1 MPTKPKPTPLKRIAR
16 TLRYTLAFLLI
27 ALLTLRMTNL
37 AEQLAYW
44 PSRNSFTYQDITFQT
59 PDGLTLHAWFMPAKN
74 IPEGTKAP
82 SILHAHG
89 NAGNLADHESFS
101 NFLTDAGFN
110 VLLFDYRCYGR
121 SDDQGP
127 INRANLAIDT
137 QAALDALMTH
147 PDLQQAVDPTR
158 IGILGISLG
167 GPFALSTAANN
178 PQVRAVATVSTFS
191 SWQAI
196 AKDASPLGPFLIK
209 PGFDPVDSVAN
220 LTQPYLIIH
229 AKDDQVVNFTH
240 AVTLY
245 QAAESAKLTAA
256 LHSYAGDHNSLLQT
270 TPNARQ
276 ALIEFFQIHLSTTSA
291 TAEIDLMFKSKS
303 HTPESFWKWF
313 SKRSNKFLTLE
324 GEKLL
329 GELSPELTRYH
340 DGLVALLSPAS
351 VVPRE
356 FIISADGISANV
368 DAVESLVDAA
378 PQISNWKIIRFRPRF
393 SDAGNGIQYGDVK
406 IDTDAVQFVAFKDGS
421 KIGVEIYAH
430 WRKPEDGTD
439 TDGPAFIML
448 DHTIGEYD
456 VICGIGFIELHPL
469 ENAPD
474 NARPWS
480 EFAETFDRVFHGKED

>member
-27 ALLTLRMTNL
+27 ALLMLRMTNL

-44 PSRNSFTYQDITFQT
+44 PSRNSFTTPPAYQDITFQT

-101 NFLTDAGFN
+101 NFLTTAGFN
-110 VLLFDYRCYGR
+110 VFLFDYRCYGR

-137 QAALDALMTH
+137 QAALDALITH

-158 IGILGISLG
+158 IGILGVSLG

-229 AKDDQVVNFTH
+229 SKDDQVINFTH

-256 LHSYAGDHNSLLQT
+256 LHSYAGDHNSLLQS

-276 ALIEFFQIHLSTTSA
+276 DLIDF
-291 TAEIDLMFKSKS
+291 FKS
-303 HTPESFWKWF
+303 
-313 SKRSNKFLTLE
+313 NLT
-324 GEKLL
+324 
-329 GELSPELTRYH
+329 
-340 DGLVALLSPAS
+340 
-351 VVPRE
+351 
-356 FIISADGISANV
+356 
-368 DAVESLVDAA
+368 
-378 PQISNWKIIRFRPRF
+378 
-393 SDAGNGIQYGDVK
+393 
-406 IDTDAVQFVAFKDGS
+406 
-421 KIGVEIYAH
+421 
-430 WRKPEDGTD
+430 KP
-439 TDGPAFIML
+439 
-448 DHTIGEYD
+448 
-456 VICGIGFIELHPL
+456 
-469 ENAPD
+469 
-474 NARPWS
+474 
-480 EFAETFDRVFHGKED
+480 